1 MSLPPEA
8 SSSTAPSARSRVR
21 RRPERARY
29 DADTVAAI
37 LDSALVCHIAFQ
49 WEGSVHALGTAHWRE
64 GEHLYIHGARA
75 SRMLKALTAGQAC
88 VTVTQVD
95 GLVFGRTPL
104 HHSMNY
110 RSVVAYGQFELVED
124 EAEKAARLEAFI
136 ERLAPGRWA
145 TLRPMNDK
153 ELAATAVLRLPLD
166 EVSAKIR
173 DYGVIDEEADLSW
186 PVWAGVVPLAQLR
199 RPPVADAQSKVAE
212 APAGLGI
219 VVPPV

>member
-1 MSLPPEA
+1 MSTPSEP
-8 SSSTAPSARSRVR
+8 SSTASSARSRVR
-21 RRPERARY
+21 RRPERAHY

-64 GEHLYIHGARA
+64 GDHLYIHGARA
-75 SRMLKALTAGQAC
+75 SRMLKALAAGQAC

-110 RSVVAYGQFELVED
+110 RSLVAYGQFEPVED
-124 EAEKAARLEAFI
+124 EAEKAARLQAFI

-173 DYGVIDEEADLSW
+173 DHGVIDEASDLGW
-186 PVWAGVVPLAQLR
+186 PVWAGVVPLALR
-199 RPPVADAQSKVAE
+199 RGAPVADGQSRVAE
-212 APAGLGI
+212 APARLGAI
-219 VVPPV
+219 VPPV

>member
-1 MSLPPEA
+1 MSLPSEPFSA
-8 SSSTAPSARSRVR
+8 APSARSRVR
-21 RRPERARY
+21 RRPERAHY
-29 DADTVAAI
+29 DAATVAAI

-75 SRMLKALTAGQAC
+75 SRMLKALAAGQSC

-110 RSVVAYGQFELVED
+110 RSVVAYGQFEPVED
-124 EAEKAARLEAFI
+124 EAEKAAWLEAFI

-166 EVSAKIR
+166 EASAKIR
-173 DYGVIDEEADLSW
+173 DHGVVDEDSDLGW
-186 PVWAGVVPLAQLR
+186 PVWAGVVPLALR
-199 RPPVADAQSKVAE
+199 RGAPVADGQSKVAQ
-212 APAGLGI
+212 APAGLGAI
-219 VVPPV
+219 VPPA